1 MVATSCLR
9 YDSRKLRSRGAHYT
23 AMAKSKPTEA
33 ESKST
38 EPITLPQASEVQAAC
53 SLQEFVGQ
61 VELVRR
67 LQAMVASCKTR
78 ATVFPHVLL
87 IGSQG
92 LGGTTIAHCVARE
105 LGVNLHIAEA
115 QDLDATASFVA
126 QASLSS
132 LAAIV
137 NNLEA
142 NDILLLRNL
151 GRMRRQVVKRL
162 ISAMLTFEFP
172 IIVGEGRGARTMKLS
187 VNPFSCFATIAR
199 EGECDPEL
207 LRSFL
212 LTLKF
217 KPYTMDEMRQ
227 ITEQMTS
234 RLQIS
239 LEPQTVTLI
248 ARASKGSPGE
258 VEKIV
263 RWLPRQ
269 GVESL
274 SKQDARAALDLIG
287 ISVDKF
293 ESPDAARDFALLNPL
308 EFERFITGLLHQMGF
323 DAQTT
328 KASGD
333 GGIDI
338 EAVLDRPIVGGRY
351 LFQCKR
357 FAEDNPVGSAAI
369 REFYGALI
377 ADRKAAK
384 GVFITT
390 STFTPQARDFAQG
403 LSIELID
410 GDQLRRLL
418 KEHDKPPSDQV

>member
-1 MVATSCLR
+1 MSV
-9 YDSRKLRSRGAHYT
+9 
-23 AMAKSKPTEA
+23 KPTES
-33 ESKST
+33 EPKST
-38 EPITLPQASEVQAAC
+38 APNTLPEASEVQAAC
-53 SLQEFVGQ
+53 LLQEFVGQ
-61 VELVRR
+61 AELVRR
-67 LQAMVASCKTR
+67 LQAMVALCKTK
-78 ATVFPHVLL
+78 ATVFPHVVM

-92 LGGTTIAHCVARE
+92 LGGTTLTKCVAHE
-105 LGVNLHIAEA
+105 LGINLHIAEA
-115 QDLDATASFVA
+115 QDLDATD
-126 QASLSS
+126 
-132 LAAIV
+132 LAAVV

-142 NDILLLRNL
+142 HDILLLRDL

-162 ISAMLTFEFP
+162 VPALVDFEFH
-172 IIVGEGRGARTMKLS
+172 IIVGEGMGAREMKL
-187 VNPFSCFATIAR
+187 VTNPFSCFATFAR
-199 EGECDPEL
+199 AGDCDPEL
-207 LRSFL
+207 LRSFHL
-212 LTLKF
+212 ALKF
-217 KPYTMDEMRQ
+217 KPYSLDEMRQ

-234 RLQIS
+234 HLRIS
-239 LEPQTVTLI
+239 LKPQTVTLI

-258 VEKIV
+258 VEKIL
-263 RWLPRQ
+263 RWLSRQ

-274 SKQDARAALDLIG
+274 SEQDAQAALDLIG
-287 ISVDKF
+287 ISADNF
-293 ESPDAARDFALLNPL
+293 EPPDAASDFALLDPL

-323 DAQTT
+323 EAQTT

-357 FAEDNPVGSAAI
+357 FAQDNPVGSAAV

-390 STFTPQARDFAQG
+390 STFTPQARDFAHG

-418 KEHDKPPSDQV
+418 DEQKKTTSDR

>member
-1 MVATSCLR
+1 ME
-9 YDSRKLRSRGAHYT
+9 KG
-23 AMAKSKPTEA
+23 KPISN
-33 ESKST
+33 ESKSAA
-38 EPITLPQASEVQAAC
+38 PITLPQESEVQAAR

-67 LQAMVASCKTR
+67 LQAMVASCKTK

-105 LGVNLHIAEA
+105 LGVNLHVAEA
-115 QDLDATASFVA
+115 QDLDAAD
-126 QASLSS
+126 
-132 LAAIV
+132 LAACV

-142 NDILLLRNL
+142 HDVLFLPDL
-151 GRMRRQVVKRL
+151 GRMRRPVVKRL
-162 ISAMLTFEFP
+162 TGAMLNFQFS
-172 IIVGEGRGARTMKLS
+172 IIVGEGMGARTTKLS
-187 VNPFSCFATIAR
+187 VNPFSCLATVTR

-207 LRSFL
+207 LRAFL
-212 LTLKF
+212 LALKF
-217 KPYTMDEMRQ
+217 KPYTTDEMRQ

-239 LEPQTVTLI
+239 LEPQTVSLI

-263 RWLPRQ
+263 RWLSRQ
-269 GVESL
+269 GVDCL
-274 SKQDARAALDLIG
+274 SEQDARAALDLIG
-287 ISVDKF
+287 ISADKF
-293 ESPDAARDFALLNPL
+293 ESPDAARDFALFHPL

-323 DAQTT
+323 EAQTT

-390 STFTPQARDFAQG
+390 SIFTPQARDFAQG

-410 GDQLRRLL
+410 GEQLRRLL
-418 KEHDKPPSDQV
+418 NEHNKPPS

>member
-1 MVATSCLR
+1 
-9 YDSRKLRSRGAHYT
+9 
-23 AMAKSKPTEA
+23 MAKSKPTEG

-38 EPITLPQASEVQAAC
+38 APITLPQASEVQAAR

-67 LQAMVASCKTR
+67 LRAMVASCKTK

-92 LGGTTIAHCVARE
+92 LGGTTIAHCVGRE
-105 LGVNLHIAEA
+105 LGVNLHFIEAEGIERTS
-115 QDLDATASFVA
+115 D
-126 QASLSS
+126 

-142 NDILLLRNL
+142 HDILLLPNL
-151 GRMRRQVVKRL
+151 GHLKRQVIKRL
-162 ISAMLTFEFP
+162 IPALRNFEFH
-172 IIVGEGRGARTMKLS
+172 IIVGEGMGARTMKLS
-187 VNPFSCFATIAR
+187 VNPFSCFATVAR

-207 LRSFL
+207 LKSFL
-212 LTLKF
+212 FALKF

-227 ITEQMTS
+227 ITEQMIS
-234 RLQIS
+234 RLHIS

-263 RWLPRQ
+263 CWLSRQ

-274 SKQDARAALDLIG
+274 SEQDARVALDLIG
-287 ISVDKF
+287 ISADNF
-293 ESPDAARDFALLNPL
+293 ESPDASRDFALLDPL

-323 DAQTT
+323 EAQTT

-357 FAEDNPVGSAAI
+357 FAADNLVGSAAI

-390 STFTPQARDFAQG
+390 STFTPQAREFAEG

-410 GDQLRRLL
+410 GEQLRRLL
-418 KEHDKPPSDQV
+418 DEHNRPRSDQG